1 MRILLIFISL
11 LLLGATLHGAV
22 GEEPPAEEWL
32 SIEGLRI
39 VDVHHTEGYLRG
51 VMNLSGQSRIGWT
64 PPAPPVRPATD
75 VAGIWSFTLLGRER
89 LEVEVALYQVDGE
102 VFGEGAIASEM
113 GRWQVT
119 AAGYATYNDLEL
131 RLVPFGDPTL
141 IRLRLSLLAVPA
153 RGSYAVYTPSGQAG
167 FGAAFGYMRG
177 PIGWAYPPASL
188 SSVVP
193 PEPSWRPEA
202 GTSPV

>member
-11 LLLGATLHGAV
+11 LLGAALHGSV
-22 GEEPPAEEWL
+22 GEEPPADEWL
-32 SIEGLRI
+32 GIEGLRI

-51 VMNLSGQSRIGWT
+51 VMNLSGQSRTGWT
-64 PPAPPVRPATD
+64 PLAPPVRPATD

-89 LEVEVALYQVDGE
+89 LEGEVALYQVDGE

-119 AAGYATYNDLEL
+119 AAGYATYNDLEI
-131 RLVPFGDPTL
+131 RLVPVGDPTL
-141 IRLRLSLLAVPA
+141 IRLRLSLLGIPA

-167 FGAAFGYMRG
+167 FGAAFGYKRG
-177 PIGWAYPPASL
+177 PIGGAYLPAPP

-193 PEPSWRPEA
+193 PEPSWRPGA
-202 GTSPV
+202 GRSPT